1 MKNTHRSWSLV
12 AVLLLLCPLSVFAQV
27 SRLNAQ
33 GTYEDVQIQVK
44 ELGSER
50 IIATVQPGGTLTLRE
65 GQRVRLIMTTDRPGR
80 GEELYYPETEFTE
93 ANPGRGWVR
102 VTRTNVDNANATLN
116 IVRPSGAT
124 SRTRTETLRYRIV
137 ENLGVGGMPDSLREG
152 SINIRVEPAA
162 SSGSTPAATRQQAR
176 DLTNKL
182 YQAILMRNLDEA
194 GARSHIDSI
203 ATRGYPALVEVAERI
218 AESDE
223 SRISVYEREGVCNEQ
238 RLLSLYKNLLG
249 LSANQIDREQWDRDL
264 VRLRDGQIDAVVV
277 GMVRS
282 PRFQQINNLERLAI
296 RY

>member
-44 ELGSER
+44 DLESEK
-50 IIATVQPGGTLTLRE
+50 IIATVRPGGTITLRE
-65 GQRVRLIMTTDRPGR
+65 GQHVRLIMTAPGQR
-80 GEELYYPETEFTE
+80 GLLYPETEFTE

-102 VTRTNVDNANATLN
+102 VTKTNVDNANATLR

-124 SRTRTETLRYRIV
+124 ARSRTETLSYRIV
-137 ENLGVGGMPDSLREG
+137 ESLGVGGTPDSLRQG
-152 SINIRVEPAA
+152 TINVRVEPAA
-162 SSGSTPAATRQQAR
+162 SSGSSPAATRQQAR

-203 ATRGYPALVEVAERI
+203 AARGYPALVEVAERI

-223 SRISVYEREGVCNEQ
+223 SRIRVYEREGVCNEQ

-282 PRFQQINNLERLAI
+282 PRFQEINNLERMAI